1 MRITDIIRGVLDLA
15 DMAGAASAPVQKPM
29 IVAVDQPDVEQAIA
43 PEQDLIAVLQKLSGL
58 EAEADCGIQTQYAN
72 EPNEITAPV
81 GAAFP
86 GGDDVHQ
93 KKNPADIRTNAPSM
107 YPGYQAGAR

>member
-15 DMAGAASAPVQKPM
+15 DMAGAASQPVAAPVV
-29 IVAVDQPDVEQAIA
+29 VAVDQPEVDQTVA

-58 EAEADCGIQTQYAN
+58 EAEADCGMQTQYAN
-72 EPNEITAPV
+72 EPSETVAPI

-86 GGDDVHQ
+86 GGDDVHAR
-93 KKNPADIRTNAPSM
+93 KNPSDIRTNAPSM
-107 YPGYQAGAR
+107 YPGYQAGIK